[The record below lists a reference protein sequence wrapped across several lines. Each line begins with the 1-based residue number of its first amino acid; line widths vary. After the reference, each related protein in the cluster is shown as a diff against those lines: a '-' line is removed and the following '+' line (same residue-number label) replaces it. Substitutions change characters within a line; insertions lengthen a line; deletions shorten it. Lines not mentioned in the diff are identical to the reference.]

1 MIWLKSD
8 LFEEYKSDYK
18 VYGTHTETDKYNNV
32 RTVRDTEEKA
42 VIHTMWH
49 PLRDEADIAEYGEN
63 INKMYYCIL
72 FDIVG
77 IKHGDVIEID
87 GEEYEVTSVKK
98 YNTHTRLDVTKKKVD

>member
-1 MIWLKSD
+1 MMWLKLD
-8 LFEEYKSDYK
+8 LFEQYKSDYK
-18 VYGTHTETDKYNNV
+18 VYGTHTEADKYSNV

-72 FDIVG
+72 FNITN
-77 IKHGDVIEID
+77 IAHGDVVVID
-87 GEEYEVTSVKK
+87 NEEYEVTSIKK
-98 YNTHTRLDVTKKKVD
+98 YNTHARLDVTKKKVD